1 MVTLYSGGSDGAME
15 ADLIHGIL
23 ESNGIYSIVS
33 GTSYPPIGFEVKV
46 AREHL
51 QEAQG
56 LVEEAQAG
64 GSAAAEEAAA
74 DTVEE

>member
-1 MVTLYSGGSDGAME
+1 MVTLYSGGSDSAIE

-23 ESNGIYSIVS
+23 ESSGIYSIVS
-33 GTSYPPIGFEVKV
+33 GTSYPPVGFDVKV

-51 QEAQG
+51 QEAQR

-64 GSAAAEEAAA
+64 GSAAAEKAEA
-74 DTVEE
+74 D